1 MNDQLQKDWE
11 EFKNLESNEL
21 PKMLE
26 RDTKDRVIE
35 MLTPPKHVL
44 FGKLALVQAFIGTL
58 TLLFCPQFKFSLTAN
73 DDLYHYFHYTFGHY
87 GCMVACGALFLGS
100 GMIFAG
106 FLLNDDEI
114 RSIRKSR
121 TLFISAISGAS
132 LTIFMLIGAEVYLD
146 MALYWIV
153 GTLVGGLL
161 SFETSSLLKIKALKF
176 F

>member
-1 MNDQLQKDWE
+1 MNDELQKEWQ
-11 EFKNLESNEL
+11 EFTNSTSQVPNEL
-21 PKMLE
+21 KQSVHLKIAEKLNPA
-26 RDTKDRVIE
+26 
-35 MLTPPKHVL
+35 KHIL
-44 FGKLALVQAFIGTL
+44 FSKLALIQAFIGTL

-73 DDLYHYFHYTFGHY
+73 DRLYHYFHYTFGHY

-106 FLLNDDEI
+106 FLLNEDEI
-114 RSIRKSR
+114 RNIKKSR

-161 SFETSSLLKIKALKF
+161 SFETSSILKVKALKSF
-176 F
+176 

>member
-1 MNDQLQKDWE
+1 MNDELQKEWQ
-11 EFKNLESNEL
+11 EFTNSTSQVPNEL
-21 PKMLE
+21 HQSVHQKIVEKLNPA
-26 RDTKDRVIE
+26 
-35 MLTPPKHVL
+35 KHIL
-44 FGKLALVQAFIGTL
+44 FSKLALIQAFIGTL

-73 DDLYHYFHYTFGHY
+73 DQIYHYFHYTFGHY

-106 FLLNDDEI
+106 FILNEDEI
-114 RSIRKSR
+114 RNIKKSR

-161 SFETSSLLKIKALKF
+161 SFETSSNLKVKALKSF
-176 F
+176 

>member
-1 MNDQLQKDWE
+1 MNDHLQKEWE
-11 EFKNLESNEL
+11 EFKSNESKDI
-21 PKMLE
+21 PKHLDLDVQHYVSE
-26 RDTKDRVIE
+26 
-35 MLTPPKHVL
+35 LLNPPKHVL
-44 FGKLALVQAFIGTL
+44 FGKLALVQSFIGTL

-73 DDLYHYFHYTFGHY
+73 DALYHYFHYTFGHY

-114 RSIRKSR
+114 RAIRKSR

-146 MALYWIV
+146 MALYWIF
-153 GTLVGGLL
+153 GTLIGGLL